1 MDLTVK
7 DIGSQCHYAD
17 VFDLQRRLHA
27 DRVAGAIGD
36 TLLLL
41 EHAPVYT
48 LGTSASS
55 DHLLYNKQQLAE
67 HSIELVKTSRGGDI
81 TYHGPGQLVGY
92 PIVHLGMLGLK
103 VLDYLTALEE
113 CLIRCVATYGVT
125 AARDR
130 RNRGV
135 WVGDS
140 KLAAIGIR
148 VSRQVT
154 MHGFSL
160 NVNPCMADY
169 SGIIA
174 CGLPDVGVTSLV
186 QLVNSRCPTL
196 DRVKMDFV
204 SHFTEVFGYVC
215 C

>member
-7 DIGSQCHYAD
+7 DMGSQCRYTD
-17 VFDLQRRLHA
+17 VFDLQLRLHA

-48 LGTSASS
+48 FGTSASS
-55 DHLLYNKQQLAE
+55 DHLLYNEQQLAE

-113 CLIRCVATYGVT
+113 CIIRCVAKYGVT
-125 AARDR
+125 AVRDR

-154 MHGFSL
+154 MHGFAL

-174 CGLPDVGVTSLV
+174 CGLPGVGVTSLD
-186 QLVNSRCPTL
+186 QLVHPRCPAL
-196 DRVKMDFV
+196 SRVKTDFV
-204 SHFTEVFGYVC
+204 SHFKEVFGYGC